1 MRARAAKPPRS
12 KYLDYETLLVGGCQK
27 EIGVASGR
35 QRSADEKNP
44 SELSIPEVFRATSTT
59 AAKREK
65 QRGNPR
71 RSEGGYSSSRGCGG
85 ANLPMSLSY
94 FLTS

>member
-1 MRARAAKPPRS
+1 MDEGEGGKAAEEQV
-12 KYLDYETLLVGGCQK
+12 LDYETLLVGGCQK

-44 SELSIPEVFRATSTT
+44 SESIPEVFRAGSTT